1 MSWLCLQWDI
11 GKWNLRV
18 RFQCMQP
25 YLFWCVTCLTQSEIS
40 LLKMIKPR
48 LRTTRVEHSKPLL
61 KQLHCTNSVSALLRE
76 IVVCCKAVLPKD
88 DDEKRIACVVIIQF
102 VFVTVFDTILKWTDN
117 FQVIEFC
124 VICEH
129 FMTNRVLFSW
139 WSIHMV
145 FTKWTVHGTTLP
157 LRNPKPWDICT
168 TIHFKWKKRL
178 KMSEKTIKSTED
190 DRFFMAQA
198 WRWCWH

>member
-1 MSWLCLQWDI
+1 
-11 GKWNLRV
+11 
-18 RFQCMQP
+18 MQP

-117 FQVIEFC
+117 VWIIFRWLSSVSFANILWRTEYFSLDEAYTWCLQNEQYMAQHCPWGTQSPGTSVPPSTSNEKNDLKC
-124 VICEH
+124 RRKPSNQQK
-129 FMTNRVLFSW
+129 MTDFSW
-139 WSIHMV
+139 H
-145 FTKWTVHGTTLP
+145 KH
-157 LRNPKPWDICT
+157 
-168 TIHFKWKKRL
+168 
-178 KMSEKTIKSTED
+178 ED
-190 DRFFMAQA
+190 DADTRNHDLQTE
-198 WRWCWH
+198 WGT